1 MWLPP
6 GYVDSSRLFPVV
18 YGHDGQNLFD
28 PSTAFVGIDWQIHDA
43 VERMAGEDERFA
55 AIVVAVWNTA
65 DRVPEYMPAKPLS
78 EAKPKVRTHFQERY
92 GKQPISDQ
100 YLRFLVEELKPEIDK
115 TFRTDPQP
123 SATTLL
129 GSSMGGLI
137 SLYGMCEYPEVFG
150 NAVCMSSSWT
160 IIGKPI
166 TAYLRKNI
174 PAVPGHRV
182 YFDHGNEAQIGAYE
196 KIQHE
201 VDLLF
206 HRKGYRRDVDF
217 MTQRFPGDTHSEE
230 AWRDRVSI
238 PLRFILSSERGHL

>member
-1 MWLPP
+1 
-6 GYVDSSRLFPVV
+6 
-18 YGHDGQNLFD
+18 
-28 PSTAFVGIDWQIHDA
+28 
-43 VERMAGEDERFA
+43 MADQDDRFA
-55 AIVVAVWNTA
+55 AIVVGIWNTD
-65 DRVPEYMPAKPLS
+65 DRVPEYMPAKPMIQ
-78 EAKPKVRTHFQERY
+78 ARQRVRSHFEERY
-92 GKQPISDQ
+92 GKQPMSDR

-115 TFRTDPQP
+115 AFRTDQQQA
-123 SATTLL
+123 ATTLL

-150 NAVCMSSSWT
+150 NAICMSTSWT

-166 TAYLRKNI
+166 TSYLRTNI
-174 PAVPGHRV
+174 PDASVHRV

-206 HRKGYRRDVDF
+206 HRKGYRRDVNF
-217 MTQRFPGDTHSEE
+217 MTQRFPEDPHSEE

-238 PLRFILSSERGHL
+238 PLRFVLSSSRGHQ